1 MIISQLGFA
10 FVNGLISSLSACVYP
25 LIPITTALFGAGQV
39 SHWSKG
45 LFLSFV
51 YVVGMS
57 LTYVALGIMAALGG
71 SVFGAY
77 MGNPSVILVFV
88 AIFFLLGLGFLG
100 VIPMPLPNF
109 ANTMQVKKSNSLW
122 YPLVLGVFSGFIA
135 APCTAPLF
143 GALLIEI
150 AAHSSQES
158 LWSPIAQ
165 ALSFSLGMG
174 LPFLLIGGF
183 ALRLPKPGNWLG
195 AVKYFGAAVLFA
207 AGFHYLED
215 LFAPFPAQNQ
225 VFWAIIGFLIFAVA
239 IYWSRPTMS
248 PEQKEKS
255 KKIIDKKFS
264 YVPLLLLSGFGLFLA
279 TSLFTTATSPLV
291 SKTNEQDWQPTELV
305 WMYNL
310 EEAQAKA
317 QLENKPILI
326 DFYADWCVA
335 CHKMKEQLFPSSDF
349 HKFISDNN
357 ILLLQLDFT
366 ETGEKEEQLIEKYMI
381 PGLPALVFIHAD
393 GTMFH
398 QVLGFRSKENTMQ
411 EFKKVSFNR
420 Q

>member
-1 MIISQLGFA
+1 MLIGQLGFA

-57 LTYVALGIMAALGG
+57 LTYVVLGIIAALGG
-71 SVFGAY
+71 SVFGSY
-77 MGNPSVILVFV
+77 MGNPTVIVLFVF
-88 AIFFLLGLGFLG
+88 IFFLLGLGFLG

-109 ANTMQVKKSNSLW
+109 ANTMQVEKSNSLW
-122 YPLVLGVFSGFIA
+122 YPFVMGIFSGFIA

-150 AAHSSQES
+150 AANSSQGS

-165 ALSFSLGMG
+165 ALSFSFGMG

-195 AVKYFGAAVLFA
+195 AVKYFGATVLFA

-215 LFAPFPAQNQ
+215 LFAPFPAQNNI
-225 VFWAIIGFLIFAVA
+225 FWAIVGLLVFVVA
-239 IYWSRPTMS
+239 IYFARPTMD
-248 PEQKEKS
+248 PHQKEKS
-255 KKIIDKKFS
+255 KKTLDKKIS
-264 YVPLLLLSGFGLFLA
+264 YVSLLFLAGFGLFLT
-279 TSLFTTATSPLV
+279 TSLFTTSSSLS
-291 SKTNEQDWQPTELV
+291 SKNDAQGQQTEVV
-305 WMYNL
+305 WLYNL
-310 EEAQAKA
+310 EEAQAQA
-317 QLENKPILI
+317 QLENRPILI

-335 CHKMKEQLFPSSDF
+335 CQKMKEQLFPSKDF
-349 HKFISDNN
+349 QKFVLEKN
-357 ILLLQLDFT
+357 IILLQLDFT
-366 ETGEKEEQLIEKYMI
+366 ETGEKEQQLIEKYMI
-381 PGLPALVFIHAD
+381 PGLPALVFIKSD
-393 GTMFH
+393 GKMFY
-398 QVLGFRSKENTMQ
+398 QALGFRTKEATMK
-411 EFKKVSFNR
+411 EFEKINFNR
-420 Q
+420 W